1 MRCVALLN
9 RDGGTLKTT
18 DLEALTNHITKT
30 FGAAGH
36 EINVE
41 VIRSSDMDAALMRLA
56 ADASV
61 EVVLAGG
68 GDGTISAAAA
78 MAARSGK
85 VLGVLPAGTMN
96 LFARSLGVPLA
107 LFDAVT
113 ALATAPVS
121 NCDLGQIGDRTF
133 VHQVSIGLQADV
145 VHERD
150 KTRHPS
156 RLAKILASIRAYLRT
171 LFRRK
176 SFRAHLTVDGQKR
189 SGRFSFVVVSNNV
202 YGEGH
207 MPYADRLDDGLLGV
221 YSAGR
226 LSPLAGARL
235 AADLA
240 RGAWRDTPDLAFEPA
255 REVTVKLTR
264 FIRRRKGLIDGELVS
279 LRSTSQIRILPAALK
294 VLRPVA

>member
-9 RDGGTLKTT
+9 REGGTLKTT
-18 DLEALTNHITKT
+18 NLDALARHIRDEFEGNGHQIQIEIIRGSELDATLE
-30 FGAAGH
+30 
-36 EINVE
+36 
-41 VIRSSDMDAALMRLA
+41 RLA
-56 ADASV
+56 SDPDV
-61 EVVLAGG
+61 DLILAGG

-78 MAARSGK
+78 AAWRSGK

-96 LFARSLGVPLA
+96 LFARSLGIPLDLNA
-107 LFDAVT
+107 AVT
-113 ALATAPVS
+113 ALASADVAP
-121 NCDLGQIGDRTF
+121 CDLGLIGDRPF

-150 KTRHPS
+150 KTRHAS

-221 YSAGR
+221 YCAGR

-264 FIRRRKGLIDGELVS
+264 FIRRRRGLIDGELVK
-279 LRSTSQIRILPAALK
+279 LRSISQIRILPAALK
-294 VLRPVA
+294 VLRPR